1 MRQAFDVSA
10 GTSAC
15 EKGPKPQQAMHLLHG
30 PWLGA
35 DLMVSRTLALRVGL
49 PLLWQ
54 SVLTRATV
62 FGVPLSWPGE
72 LCHGILTG
80 LKTGVHAV
88 VALNSRPD
96 AFTYSAAIRACEKG
110 HNPQLA
116 LQWLH
121 TARPSEH
128 ARRAII
134 RNRRSS
140 CRR

>member
-15 EKGPKPQQAMHLLHG
+15 EKGPQPQQAMHLLHG

-35 DLMVSRTLALRVGL
+35 DLMGSRTLALRVGL

-54 SVLTRATV
+54 SVLTRVTV

-88 VALNSRPD
+88 GQTRSPTV
-96 AFTYSAAIRACEKG
+96 
-110 HNPQLA
+110 
-116 LQWLH
+116 
-121 TARPSEH
+121 RPSER
-128 ARRAII
+128 ARRATIH
-134 RNRRSS
+134 NWRSS
-140 CRR
+140 CYTQRGHQSMREGP